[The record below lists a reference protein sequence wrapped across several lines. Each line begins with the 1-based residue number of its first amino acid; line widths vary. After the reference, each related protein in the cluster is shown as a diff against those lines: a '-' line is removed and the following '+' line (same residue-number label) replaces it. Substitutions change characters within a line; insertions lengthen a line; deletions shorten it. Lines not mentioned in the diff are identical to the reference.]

1 MRFFLAVPLLIM
13 GSFLISITVDRL
25 GSTGNFIMHAMGVA
39 INLFAVF
46 YIWKRKPKLEG
57 KDDKK

>member
-1 MRFFLAVPLLIM
+1 M